1 MHKGV
6 GILGGILV
14 FAAIALI
21 PLDPVTFPF
30 PAQLAAAVTGLMVV
44 WWITEAIPIYATALV
59 PLVLFPVLGIL
70 SPKEAAVSYADQTVF
85 LFMGGFLIAAA
96 MMRWNL
102 HKRIA
107 LNVITLAG
115 SGTKKLVLGFMVA
128 TAFISMWISNT
139 ATAMMMIPIALALV
153 STLMPGA
160 MTSTQDE
167 QSGERQFA
175 TCLLLGVGYAATIGG
190 MATLIGTPPN
200 GILVAQLSSIFPE
213 APEIDFFSW
222 MVFAVPFM
230 VLFLLI
236 AWFWLTSVTHRH
248 MPGMITGSRDVIVHE
263 LKELGPLKRGEQWT
277 LLIFISVAI
286 AWVMRTPKEIGS
298 LVIPGITTYIPG
310 VTDATIAIC
319 GALLLFMLPVDG
331 EKGIFTL
338 DWESAKG
345 IPWGV
350 LILFGGGICLSEGI
364 IASGLAEVIANSF
377 TLLAVLPLIVI
388 ILLISLFITFLN
400 EVVSNTA
407 MASIMVPL
415 MAITSISMGIN
426 PMMLMVPAAL
436 ASSLGFMLPVGTPP
450 NAITYGTGYISTRE
464 MARAGFALN
473 IIGCILIT
481 LFMTFIIPSA
491 LGMSTELPV
500 WAVIPGK

>member
-1 MHKGV
+1 MHRRYGIIV
-6 GILGGILV
+6 GFIVFLV
-14 FAAIALI
+14 IAFI
-21 PLDPVTFPF
+21 PMDPVTFPY

-44 WWITEAIPIYATALV
+44 WWITEAIPLYATALV
-59 PLVLFPVLGIL
+59 PLVLFPILGIL

-102 HKRIA
+102 HRRIA
-107 LNVITLAG
+107 LNVISLTG

-153 STLMPGA
+153 STLFPRVLTDKNG
-160 MTSTQDE
+160 E

-175 TCLLLGVGYAATIGG
+175 TCLLLGVAYAATIGG
-190 MATLIGTPPN
+190 IATLIGTPPN
-200 GILVAQLSSIFPE
+200 GILVAQFSSIFPA

-222 MVFAVPFM
+222 MIFAVPFM
-230 VLFLLI
+230 VIFLFI

-248 MPGMITGSRDVIVHE
+248 MPMVISGSRDMIGHE
-263 LKELGPLKRGEQWT
+263 LSDLGPLKSGEKWT
-277 LLIFISVAI
+277 LMIFLSVAL
-286 AWVMRTPKEIGS
+286 AWIFRTPKEIGS

-310 VTDATIAIC
+310 ITDATIAIC
-319 GALLLFMLPVDG
+319 GALILFMLPVDAI
-331 EKGIFTL
+331 KGIFTL

-350 LILFGGGICLSEGI
+350 LILFGGGISLSEGI

-377 TLLAVLPLIVI
+377 TLLAVFPLIVI

-415 MAITSISMGIN
+415 MAITSVSMGIN
-426 PMMLMVPAAL
+426 PLMLMVPAAL

-450 NAITYGTGYISTRE
+450 NAIAYGTGYLSTRE
-464 MARAGFALN
+464 MARAGLALN
-473 IIGCILIT
+473 VIGCILIT
-481 LFMTFIIPSA
+481 VFMTLIIPTV
-491 LGMSTELPV
+491 LGISSELPA
-500 WAVIPGK
+500 WAVIPTK

>member
-14 FAAIALI
+14 FAVIALI

-160 MTSTQDE
+160 MTSTRDE

-213 APEIDFFSW
+213 APGIDFFSW

-248 MPGMITGSRDVIVHE
+248 MPGMISGSRDVIVHE

-319 GALLLFMLPVDG
+319 GALLLFALPVDA

-364 IASGLAEVIANSF
+364 IASGLAELIANSF
-377 TLLAVLPLIVI
+377 TLLAVLPLFVI

-450 NAITYGTGYISTRE
+450 NAIAYGTGYISTRE

-491 LGMSTELPV
+491 LGISPELPA

>member
-1 MHKGV
+1 MHRRY
-6 GILGGILV
+6 GIIAGFIVFLV
-14 FAAIALI
+14 IAFI
-21 PLDPVTFPF
+21 PLDPVTFPY

-44 WWITEAIPIYATALV
+44 WWITEAIPLYATALV
-59 PLVLFPVLGIL
+59 PLVLFPILGIL
-70 SPKEAAVSYADQTVF
+70 SPKEAGVSYADQTVF
-85 LFMGGFLIAAA
+85 LFMGGFLIASA

-102 HKRIA
+102 HRRIA
-107 LNVITLAG
+107 LNVISLAG

-153 STLMPGA
+153 TTLLPGVL
-160 MTSTQDE
+160 TDKNSE
-167 QSGERQFA
+167 KGGERQFA
-175 TCLLLGVGYAATIGG
+175 TCLLLGVAYAATIGG

-200 GILVAQLSSIFPE
+200 GILVAQLSSIFPA

-222 MVFAVPFM
+222 MIFAVPFM
-230 VLFLLI
+230 VIFLFI

-248 MPGMITGSRDVIVHE
+248 MPKVISGSRDMIGHE
-263 LKELGPLKRGEQWT
+263 LSDLGPLKSGEKWT
-277 LLIFISVAI
+277 LLIFLSVAL
-286 AWVMRTPKEIGS
+286 AWIFRTPKEIGS

-310 VTDATIAIC
+310 ITDATIAIC
-319 GALLLFMLPVDG
+319 GALILFMLPVDSK
-331 EKGIFTL
+331 KGIFTL

-345 IPWGV
+345 IPWGI

-388 ILLISLFITFLN
+388 ILVISLFITFLN

-415 MAITSISMGIN
+415 MAITSVSMGIN
-426 PMMLMVPAAL
+426 PLMLMVPAAL

-450 NAITYGTGYISTRE
+450 NAIAYGTGYLSTRE
-464 MARAGFALN
+464 MARAGLALN
-473 IIGCILIT
+473 VIGCILIT
-481 LFMTFIIPSA
+481 VFMTLVIPTV
-491 LGMSTELPV
+491 LGISPELPA
-500 WAVIPGK
+500 WAVIPTK

>member
-1 MHKGV
+1 MQKTV
-6 GILGGILV
+6 GIIGGLLV
-14 FAAIALI
+14 FAIITLL
-21 PLDPVTFPF
+21 PLDSGTIPF

-59 PLVLFPVLGIL
+59 PLVLFPILGIL

-85 LFMGGFLIAAA
+85 LFMGGFFIAAA

-102 HKRIA
+102 HRRIA
-107 LNVITLAG
+107 LNVISLAG
-115 SGTKKLVLGFMVA
+115 SETKKLVLGFMVA

-153 STLMPGA
+153 STLLPGVL
-160 MTSTQDE
+160 TDKNGE

-175 TCLLLGVGYAATIGG
+175 TCLLLGVAYAATIGG

-200 GILVAQLSSIFPE
+200 GILVAQLSSIFPD

-222 MVFAVPFM
+222 MIFAVPFM
-230 VLFLLI
+230 IIFLLI

-248 MPGMITGSRDVIVHE
+248 MPKEISGSRDMIGHE
-263 LKELGPLKRGEQWT
+263 LSDLGPLKTGEKWT
-277 LLIFISVAI
+277 LLVFLSVAI
-286 AWVMRTPKEIGS
+286 AWIFRTPKEIGS

-310 VTDATIAIC
+310 VTDATIAIA
-319 GALLLFMLPVDG
+319 GALILFMLPVDAR
-331 EKGIFTL
+331 KGIYTL

-345 IPWGV
+345 IPWGI

-364 IASGLAEVIANSF
+364 IASGLAEVLANSF

-415 MAITSISMGIN
+415 MAITSVSMGIN

-450 NAITYGTGYISTRE
+450 NAIAYGTGYISTRE
-464 MARAGFALN
+464 MARAGFTLN

-481 LFMTFIIPSA
+481 IFMMFIIPAS
-491 LGMSTELPV
+491 LGLSPELPA

>member
-1 MHKGV
+1 MQKVV
-6 GILGGILV
+6 GIIGGLLV
-14 FAAIALI
+14 FAVIALI
-21 PLDPVTFPF
+21 PLDPATIPF

-59 PLVLFPVLGIL
+59 PLVLFPALGIL

-85 LFMGGFLIAAA
+85 LFMGGFFIAAA

-102 HKRIA
+102 HRRIA
-107 LNVITLAG
+107 LNVISLAG
-115 SGTKKLVLGFMVA
+115 SGTKKLVLGFMAA

-153 STLMPGA
+153 STLMPGV
-160 MTSTQDE
+160 MTDKSGD
-167 QSGERQFA
+167 QSGQRQFA
-175 TCLLLGVGYAATIGG
+175 TCLLLGVAYAATIGG

-230 VLFLLI
+230 ILFLLI

-248 MPGMITGSRDVIVHE
+248 MPERISGGRDMIVHE
-263 LKELGPLKRGEQWT
+263 LSNLGPLKTGEKWT
-277 LLIFISVAI
+277 LLVFLSVAL
-286 AWVMRTPKEIGS
+286 AWIFRTPKEIGS

-319 GALLLFMLPVDG
+319 GALILFMLPVDA

-338 DWESAKG
+338 DWESAIR
-345 IPWGV
+345 IPWGI

-364 IASGLAEVIANSF
+364 MASGLAELIANSF
-377 TLLAVLPLIVI
+377 TLLAVLPLVVIV
-388 ILLISLFITFLN
+388 LLITLFITFLN

-407 MASIMVPL
+407 IASIMVPL
-415 MAITSISMGIN
+415 MAITSVSMGIN

-450 NAITYGTGYISTRE
+450 NAIAYGTGYISTRE

-481 LFMTFIIPSA
+481 IFMTFIIPAS
-491 LGMSTELPV
+491 LGLTPDLPV